1 MRTISVNLYRF
12 SELSAKAKQRA
23 LNDYRYYETHDWAR
37 WDSMYEMYEDAK
49 MIGLHLKSFDDYS
62 ANGEFI
68 ANPEQVAK
76 NIVMEH
82 GADCETH
89 KIAAEYLALPYE
101 DRDAEELLEKLLRAY
116 HNMLQ
121 KEQEYLES
129 DEHLSE
135 VLDDSAI
142 FEFYADGSRYQEIKE
157 G

>member
-12 SELSAKAKQRA
+12 SELSDKAKQRA
-23 LNDYRYYETHDWAR
+23 LNDHRYHETEYMEW
-37 WDSMYEMYEDAK
+37 WESVYEDAN
-49 MIGLHLKSFDDYS
+49 MIGLQINSFDDYS

-101 DRDAEELLEKLLRAY
+101 DRDAEELLEKLLREY

-121 KEQEYLES
+121 KEMAYLES

-135 VLDDSAI
+135 VLDDPSI
-142 FEFYADGSRYQEIKE
+142 FEFYADGSRYREIKE